1 MITRFSTPSKVA
13 LHDVGGKGMNLVQMT
28 QGGLAVPDGFIVSTK
43 AYDQFI
49 EENKLQDKIADL
61 VEGVSADDMNALE
74 KVSDEIKQLITQA
87 PVSEGLRSQI
97 VEAYNTLD
105 VPLTAVRS
113 SATAEDLPEMSFAG
127 QHNSYLNVRGENNLL
142 SAVQKC
148 WASLW
153 NARAVSYRMR
163 HGVSQ
168 QFKSL
173 SLAVVV
179 QTMVPSDCA
188 GVLFTVNPV
197 NNRRD
202 QLYINSSWGM
212 GEAVV
217 SGIVTPDEFVLDK
230 KTGEL
235 LTSVVAKKETQIIRS
250 DGSNVRTAVPP
261 ELQQKESLNPEDLKQ
276 LFNMAQAVDTYYG
289 EPMDTEWVIS
299 GGKAYIVQARPVT
312 GLHPMPVKNDDIEKH
327 GLRLYFSFTRVA
339 QGISEPFTPMGLEIQ
354 GLEMWAALKAV
365 GINAEKRPRGF
376 KTAAGRIY
384 WDFTELI
391 RKPKRARKIADNISN
406 KDPVAGKVLMEF
418 VDRNK
423 SELTSK
429 KSKLPLPL
437 KSLLPAGRFAARAA
451 GAFIQPQHAE
461 RRSISLA
468 ENHLKTMNRK
478 ALTRETPAEK
488 IELIEEIMER
498 GMKVIIHQCA
508 YFIPAFKAD
517 QRGRKRL
524 RKWLGSEAYLD
535 PVIQGLPNSPTS
547 AMGFRLMEIAYE
559 LKQNGEHLSKTH
571 PFVIQFLKSYG
582 HRSNVELDVG
592 HPNWREKPD
601 YIMNLLETYM
611 EMEEETL
618 SAKISRH
625 HNSADE
631 AVSSTV
637 RKVKEKKG
645 SRAAKQMEKD
655 CRYLRQTLGLRERPK
670 FDLIRSFALIRQLL
684 QEIGEELVERKF
696 IQEVDDV
703 FYLELAEVKEPSAPL
718 LELVEERKKTFH
730 EQKKLKTVPRF
741 MTNTGECLYESAYSS
756 SEDGLHGIPVSSGEY
771 TGTVRVV
778 HDPAEAK
785 LKEGEIL
792 VTHSTDPSWTPLFL
806 TAGAL
811 IMETGGTASHG
822 GIVAREYGLPAVSG
836 IERVS
841 EKLKTGDKVTINGNS
856 GQVLLLEE
864 TEGV

>member
-1 MITRFSTPSKVA
+1 MITRFSTTAQVT
-13 LHDVGGKGMNLVQMT
+13 LHEVGGKGMNLIQMT
-28 QGGLAVPDGFIVSTK
+28 QGGLEVPDGFIVSTK

-49 EENKLQDKIADL
+49 AENDLQNKIADL
-61 VEGVSADDMNALE
+61 LDGVSADDMNALE
-74 KVSDEIKQLITQA
+74 KVSAEIKQLITQA
-87 PVSEGLRSQI
+87 SIPEGMRSKI

-127 QHNSYLNVRGENNLL
+127 QHNSYLNVSGEENLL

-163 HGVSQ
+163 HGVPQ
-168 QFKSL
+168 QFKTL

-179 QTMVPSDCA
+179 QTMVPSDSA

-217 SGIVTPDEFVLDK
+217 SGIVTPDQFVLDK

-235 LTSVVAKKETQIIRS
+235 ITSVIEKKETQIIRS

-261 ELQQKESLNPEDLKQ
+261 ELQQKESLNPGELKQ
-276 LFNMAQAVDTYYG
+276 LFSMAQAVDTYYG

-299 GGKAYIVQARPVT
+299 RGKAYIVQARPVT

-327 GLRLYFSFTRVA
+327 GLRLYFSFTRVL

-354 GLEMWAALKAV
+354 RLEMWGALKALS
-365 GINAEKRPRGF
+365 INVEKRPRGF
-376 KTAAGRIY
+376 KTAAGRVY

-391 RKPKRARKIADNISN
+391 RKPKRAGKVAETISN

-423 SELTSK
+423 NELISK
-429 KSKLPLPL
+429 KSKLPMPP
-437 KSLLPAGRFAARAA
+437 KTLLTAGRFAVRAA
-451 GAFIQPQHAE
+451 GAFIQPQYAE

-468 ENHLKTMNRK
+468 EKHLKTMNRK
-478 ALTRETPAEK
+478 ARKRETAAEK
-488 IELIEEIMER
+488 IELIEEIMESA
-498 GMKVIIHQCA
+498 MKVIIHQCA

-517 QRGRKRL
+517 ERGRKRL
-524 RKWLGSEAYLD
+524 KKWLGSEDYLA

-571 PFVIQFLKSYG
+571 PFVIQFLESYG
-582 HRSNVELDVG
+582 HRSNMELDVG
-592 HPNWREKPD
+592 HPNWKEKPD
-601 YIMNLLETYM
+601 YIMNLIETYM
-611 EMEEETL
+611 EMEEGSLAT
-618 SAKISRH
+618 KMSRH
-625 HNSADE
+625 HNTTDE
-631 AVSSTV
+631 AVSPIV

-645 SRAAKQMEKD
+645 KRAAKHIKKD

-670 FDLIRSFALIRQLL
+670 FDLIRSFALIRQVL
-684 QEIGEELVERKF
+684 QEIGEELVDRKL
-696 IQEVDDV
+696 IQEVNDV
-703 FYLELAEVKEPSAPL
+703 FYLELSEVQEPSAPL
-718 LELVEERKKTFH
+718 HELIEERKKAFY
-730 EQKKLKTVPRF
+730 EQKKIKTVPRF

-756 SEDGLHGIPVSSGEY
+756 SEDGLHGVPVSSGEY
-771 TGTVRVV
+771 TGTVRVI

-811 IMETGGTASHG
+811 IMETGGTGSHG

-841 EKLKTGDKVTINGNS
+841 EKLKTGDKVMINGSS
-856 GQVLLLEE
+856 GKVLLLEE
-864 TEGV
+864 TEGE